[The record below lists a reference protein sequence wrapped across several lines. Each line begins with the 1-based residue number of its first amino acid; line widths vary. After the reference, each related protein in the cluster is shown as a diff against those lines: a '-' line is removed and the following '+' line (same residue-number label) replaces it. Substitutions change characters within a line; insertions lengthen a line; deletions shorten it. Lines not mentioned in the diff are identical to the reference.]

1 MRIKEAL
8 ETLAANHVEVEI
20 RYDNSIILSGE
31 YSDITEMIAQPR
43 SGGIMFKSYDG
54 CDKLLGHY
62 TFWQAAS
69 KTREDWVI
77 NDIPVRMI
85 AAMRLVAQEIA
96 DY

>member
-1 MRIKEAL
+1 MRTKEAL

-31 YSDITEMIAQPR
+31 YTDIIEMVNQPR
-43 SGGIMFKSYDG
+43 SGSIMFRSYDG
-54 CDKLLGHY
+54 CNKLLGHY
-62 TFWQAAS
+62 SFWQAAS

-85 AAMRLVAQEIA
+85 AAMRAVAQEVA
-96 DY
+96 NY